1 MLDRIRNGLARLI
14 APSQVKFSAA
24 GPAISVARVGNPVW
38 TERNYDSFAEEAYV
52 RNAVAFRC
60 IKMIS
65 RSAAAIPWLLDDGRG
80 NEIEQHALL
89 KLLSRPGANI
99 GGATLFEAFYA
110 YLLIAGNSYLEAV
123 GPDGKPPRELWALRP
138 DRMKVVAGRFGLPQG
153 FEYEVNGQT
162 VRWEADPLTGAGPI
176 LHMKEF
182 HPRSDWYGLSPVE
195 PASYSIDRHNA
206 AVAHNTALIQN
217 GSSPSGALI
226 FKPISMPG
234 GGVTRAPQEVI
245 DAADARLNERHVG
258 AVNAGRPL
266 ILGGDV
272 DWKQMGLS
280 PKDMDF
286 NESKMDA
293 ARDICLAFGVP
304 HILIVP
310 GQSTYNNLREAKL
323 ELYEETILPLVDKG
337 LDALNAWLVPK
348 FGGGL
353 VLGIDKDEIP
363 ALSLRREL
371 KQKAMVELFDK
382 KLLTRD
388 EARAALQYDKLDA
401 ATSARL
407 DAAEAAEIAL
417 KKAQA
422 VKAIADTGLLADE
435 ALGAGVTA
443 MLVADGSYPG
453 LAEAVAQFGPPADDE
468 DLIDDVDPA
477 DLAAK
482 SIESKAAPRT
492 LYVSRKLLNGAEF
505 LAWARGQGF
514 TKTLAASDLHVTIAF
529 SRAKLDWMKVGDAW
543 GNADGKLTVA
553 PGGARLVEP
562 LGDKGAVVLL
572 FNSAELA
579 WRHMA
584 IREAGAS
591 WDYPEYQ
598 PHVSI
603 TYDGAD
609 VDLSNV
615 EPYRGKLEFGP
626 EIFAELDDNWRPT
639 TGA

>member
-1 MLDRIRNGLARLI
+1 MLDRIRNGLARII
-14 APSQVKFSAA
+14 APPQVKHSAA
-24 GPAISVARVGNPVW
+24 GPAISVARVGQPVW

-80 NEIEQHALL
+80 NEIEKHALL
-89 KLLSRPGANI
+89 NLLSRPGANI

-123 GPDGKPPRELWALRP
+123 GPDRIGAPPRELWTLRP
-138 DRMKVVAGRFGLPQG
+138 DRMKVVAGRFGMPQG
-153 FEYEVNGQT
+153 FEYEANGQT
-162 VRWEADPLTGAGPI
+162 IRWEADPLTGQGPI
-176 LHMKEF
+176 LHLKEF

-217 GSSPSGALI
+217 GASPSGALV
-226 FKPISMPG
+226 FKPVTVPG
-234 GGVTRAPQEVI
+234 GGVVSAPQEVI
-245 DAADARLNERHVG
+245 TAAEARMSDRHMG
-258 AVNAGRPL
+258 AANAGRPL

-272 DWKQMGLS
+272 SWEQMGLS

-348 FGGGL
+348 FGDNL
-353 VLGIDKDEIP
+353 VLGVDKDEIP

-371 KQKAMVELFDK
+371 KQKATLELFDK

-388 EARAALQYDKLDA
+388 EARSALDYDTLDAADAAKLDA
-401 ATSARL
+401 PEK
-407 DAAEAAEIAL
+407 AEVGL
-417 KKAQA
+417 KKAQT
-422 VKAIADTGLLADE
+422 VKAYADTGLISDE

-443 MLVADGSYPG
+443 MLAADDTYPG
-453 LAEAVAQFGPPADDE
+453 LAAAVAKFGPPDDGI
-468 DLIDDVDPA
+468 DPDPIDDGT
-477 DLAAK
+477 K
-482 SIESKAAPRT
+482 SIVSKAAPRT

-505 LAWARGQGF
+505 LAWAKGQGF

-529 SRAKLDWMKVGDAW
+529 SRAKLDWMKIGDTW

-572 FNSAELA
+572 FNAAELA

-603 TYDGAD
+603 TYNGGD
-609 VDLSNV
+609 VDLSKV

-626 EIFAELDDNWRPT
+626 EIFAELDEDWRPT

>member
-89 KLLSRPGANI
+89 KLLARPGANI

-123 GPDGKPPRELWALRP
+123 GPDGKPPRELWNLRP

-323 ELYEETILPLVDKG
+323 ELYEETILPMVDRG
-337 LDALNAWLVPK
+337 LDALNAWLVPM
-348 FGGGL
+348 FGDGL
-353 VLGIDKDEIP
+353 VLGIDKDDIP

-371 KQKAMVELFDK
+371 KQKAMVELYDK
-382 KLLTRD
+382 KLLTRE
-388 EARAALQYDKLDA
+388 EARAALQYGEMDPADAAALDA
-401 ATSARL
+401 Q
-407 DAAEAAEIAL
+407 DKAEIGL
-417 KKAQA
+417 KKAQT
-422 VKAIADTGLLADE
+422 VKAYADTGLIGDE
-435 ALGAGVTA
+435 A
-443 MLVADGSYPG
+443 
-453 LAEAVAQFGPPADDE
+453 LAEAVTAALAADGTYPGLPDAVARFAIPADDAGE
-468 DLIDDVDPA
+468 DDMDLEDDGT
-477 DLAAK
+477 K

-505 LAWARGQGF
+505 LAWAKGQGF

-529 SRAKLDWMKVGDAW
+529 SRAKLDWMKVGDTW

-572 FNSAELA
+572 FNAAELS
-579 WRHMA
+579 WRNMS

-598 PHVSI
+598 PHVTI
-603 TYDGAD
+603 TYEGGD
-609 VDLSNV
+609 VDLSKV
-615 EPYRGKLEFGP
+615 EPYRGALEFGP
-626 EIFAELDDNWRPT
+626 EIFAELDEDWKPKP
-639 TGA
+639 GA

>member
-1 MLDRIRNGLARLI
+1 MLDRIRNGLARII
-14 APSQVKFSAA
+14 AAPPQVKASAA
-24 GPAISVARVGNPVW
+24 GPAISVARVGQPVW
-38 TERNYDSFAEEAYV
+38 TERDYDSFAEEAYV

-65 RSAAAIPWLLDDGRG
+65 RSAATIPWLLDDGRG
-80 NEIEQHALL
+80 NAIEKHPILDIL
-89 KLLSRPGANI
+89 RRPAANI
-99 GGATLFEAFYA
+99 GGNTLFEAFYA

-123 GPDGKPPRELWALRP
+123 GPDRKPPRELWALRP
-138 DRMKVVAGRFGLPQG
+138 DRMKVVAGRFGMPQG
-153 FEYEVNGQT
+153 FEYEANGQT
-162 VRWEADPLTGAGPI
+162 IRWEADPLTGAGPI
-176 LHMKEF
+176 LHLKEF

-217 GSSPSGALI
+217 GASPSGALV
-226 FKPISMPG
+226 FKPVTVPG
-234 GGVTRAPQEVI
+234 GGVVSAPMEVI
-245 DAADARLNERHVG
+245 TAAETRMNERHMG
-258 AVNAGRPL
+258 AANAGRPF

-272 DWKQMGLS
+272 SWEQMGLS

-337 LDALNAWLVPK
+337 LDALNAWLVPM
-348 FGGGL
+348 FGGNL
-353 VLGIDKDEIP
+353 VLGVDKDEIP

-371 KQKAMVELFDK
+371 KQKATLELFDK

-388 EARAALQYDKLDA
+388 EARAALDYDTLGAADADKLDA
-401 ATSARL
+401 PEK
-407 DAAEAAEIAL
+407 AEVGL
-417 KKAQA
+417 KKAQT
-422 VKAIADTGLLADE
+422 VKAYADSGLIGDE

-443 MLVADGSYPG
+443 MLVADDTYPG
-453 LAEAVAQFGPPADDE
+453 LAAAVAKFGPPADDAG
-468 DLIDDVDPA
+468 DDDVDP
-477 DLAAK
+477 DDPGAK

-505 LAWARGQGF
+505 LAWAKGQGF

-529 SRAKLDWMKVGDAW
+529 SRAKLDWMKIGDTW
-543 GNADGKLTVA
+543 GGNDGKLTVA

-572 FNSAELA
+572 FNSAELS
-579 WRHMA
+579 WRNMA

-603 TYDGAD
+603 TYDGSG
-609 VDLSNV
+609 VDLSTV
-615 EPYRGKLEFGP
+615 KPYRGKLEFGP
-626 EIFAELDDNWRPT
+626 EIFAELDEDWKPKP
-639 TGA
+639 GA